1 MSLPRRRFLT
11 ATLTLGAVPLWSRAQ
26 SAAGSKNRSI
36 QIAVK
41 MGMISGGQS
50 VMEKFQIA
58 KEAGF
63 AGVEPNGPLKD
74 EEIPAMKAAIAKT
87 GIVVPGTV
95 CPQGGRMMGSSD
107 ETTRK
112 QGVELM
118 KTSLRQTKALGGT
131 TVLMYPGTVD
141 ENQRY
146 AEVYENLLKST
157 REVLPVAEETG
168 VKIALEN
175 VWNNI
180 FLSPLDAVNFVDAI
194 GSPYCGWFFDI
205 GNVARYGWPEHW
217 VRALGGKRIFKLDI
231 KDYSTKKHMAEGPR
245 AGFDC
250 EIGEGDINFTAV
262 MKALDEVGYTGGW
275 ISAEVKGGDT
285 ARLKDICQR
294 IQRVLE
300 LS

>member
-11 ATLTLGAVPLWSRAQ
+11 ASLTLGAAPLWSWAQ
-26 SAAGSKNRSI
+26 TGAATKPRSI

-41 MGMISGGQS
+41 MGMIAGGKD
-50 VMEKFQIA
+50 VLEKFRIA

-63 AGVEPNGPLKD
+63 AGVEPSGPLKED
-74 EEIPAMKAAIAKT
+74 DLKAMKAAIAET
-87 GIVVPGTV
+87 GVVVPGTV
-95 CPQGGRMMGSSD
+95 CPQGGRMMGSTD
-107 ETTRK
+107 EATRQ

-118 KTSLRQTKALGGT
+118 KTSLRQTQALGGT
-131 TVLMYPGTVD
+131 TVLMYPGIVD

-175 VWNNI
+175 VWNNL

-231 KDYSTKKHMAEGPR
+231 KDYSTKKHMAEGPS
-245 AGFDC
+245 AGFRC
-250 EIGEGDINFTAV
+250 EIGEGDINFAAV

-294 IQRVLE
+294 IQKVLE
-300 LS
+300 L